1 MAKFSQMTWV
11 TALLLWDLPL
21 RFFTIKTAIH
31 KVYVIFMQKGAD
43 AMKRK
48 KKQPVIRCPYCGR
61 TAVLQKASYVYREKA
76 LDEYLYVCSGYPAC
90 DAYVGVHAGTLRP
103 KGSLANGDLRH
114 KRIEAHR
121 LFDAIWKNGI
131 MSRKD
136 AYRWIQDTFSLSDSQ
151 AHIGQFSDYRCDC
164 LMAETRKVLENNHV
178 RLAG

>member
-11 TALLLWDLPL
+11 SALLLWDLPL

-151 AHIGQFSDYRCDC
+151 AHIGQYWKTI
-164 LMAETRKVLENNHV
+164 M
-178 RLAG
+178 

>member
-1 MAKFSQMTWV
+1 MGFGSAPMGF
-11 TALLLWDLPL
+11 APA
-21 RFFTIKTAIH
+21 FFTIKTAIH

-121 LFDAIWKNGI
+121 LFDAIWKMALCPVRTPTAG
-131 MSRKD
+131 
-136 AYRWIQDTFSLSDSQ
+136 YRIPFLIRFSG
-151 AHIGQFSDYRCDC
+151 AHR
-164 LMAETRKVLENNHV
+164 AVLGLPV
-178 RLAG
+178 

>member
-1 MAKFSQMTWV
+1 M
-11 TALLLWDLPL
+11 
-21 RFFTIKTAIH
+21 
-31 KVYVIFMQKGAD
+31 
-43 AMKRK
+43 
-48 KKQPVIRCPYCGR
+48 
-61 TAVLQKASYVYREKA
+61 YREKA

-136 AYRWIQDTFSLSDSQ
+136 AYRWIQDIFSLSDAQ